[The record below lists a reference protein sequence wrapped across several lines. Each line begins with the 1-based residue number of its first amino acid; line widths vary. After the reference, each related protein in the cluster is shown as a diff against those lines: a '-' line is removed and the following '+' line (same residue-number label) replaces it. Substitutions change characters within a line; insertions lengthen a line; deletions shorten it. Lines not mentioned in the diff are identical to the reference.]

1 MSLLAWEEVNKAQSY
16 QYTSMDSE
24 LNPHG
29 QEMMRLDEIILK
41 LSIHDPGSGTV
52 NGDSDALLEDL
63 RRYLSV
69 YVDSYD
75 TAVDERVR
83 LLLSEQDLNIRD
95 ENKLELITIFSIIK
109 TIKHIDSLLLELL
122 NVESVRK
129 INALLCSFFGLF
141 RYHFQLP
148 VHHNNYAFRNF
159 GSLLTSPNINVLTPF
174 ITFMS
179 RSSLSFSEVNKS
191 ETLEKTY
198 CLLLVFHCFNKDLFK
213 FLSKTL
219 ASKSNVADL
228 MHHFSLTPITSKA
241 TEIPTLFTLYQ
252 RVRMSAL
259 LEESTL
265 VVDTKS
271 NNLMNI
277 LFYSLFHKQFLVHL
291 ITSIQV
297 MHDFFHFPLP
307 GNLFELSNKLLL
319 DARLLDYL
327 TIFVANDPGNIE
339 ALDNIVK
346 ANNSLENDRDVAVFL
361 LLKSC
366 QHHLLNY
373 NLFASPDISLL
384 SYLVEY
390 NNANYASLLGI
401 TEGQNVC
408 ELNITALIPIFEI
421 INQNVKLDYLKE
433 REFLIVFKLALINI
447 DLNLD
452 SIEDFMNLNSLLIDI
467 GSSLSIHA
475 LIDTIQTLLCIIIN
489 DVKFRHPTFSQ
500 IPKNFQNILG
510 FQFIPPVYRSDMSFE
525 NNIDLQSEFF
535 GPMFTSL
542 QELEN
547 YPGLVATAS
556 EILLED
562 CLTIILS
569 IKSKVFRFLKNLN
582 NETNVLRLPD
592 LFSDDNKNEEYPLHV
607 FKQGIST
614 KIGSFKSSK
623 SLNYKLLNSSISLGI
638 VANLSLLVIGDNYKS
653 LRSSDFMIDNS
664 LSRLLNEFTVDCT
677 LTFLII
683 YQEFGLLSLFKK
695 IRNLNN
701 ENLKMVA
708 PSASLLSKVFQAKST
723 DSKSEINSVIQ
734 TSSFEIASEIL
745 NKSVISSNLLRQ
757 YVELFDDGQS
767 KPFKSLNKFLKSHP
781 STLKPSKIS
790 KGTVIL
796 DLADYKTALAFH

>member
-1 MSLLAWEEVNKAQSY
+1 
-16 QYTSMDSE
+16 MDSE
-24 LNPHG
+24 LNPQG
-29 QEMMRLDEIILK
+29 QDLVRLDEIILK
-41 LSIHDPGSGTV
+41 LSVHDPGSGTA
-52 NGDSDALLEDL
+52 NNDSEALLDDL

-69 YVDSYD
+69 HVNSYD
-75 TAVDERVR
+75 TVVDERVR
-83 LLLSEQDLNIRD
+83 LLLSDQDINIRE

-129 INALLCSFFGLF
+129 VNALLCSFFGLF

-148 VHHNNYAFRNF
+148 VDHNNYAFRNF
-159 GSLLTSPNINVLTPF
+159 GILLTSSNINVLTPF

-179 RSSLSFSEVNKS
+179 RSTLSFAEVNKS
-191 ETLEKTY
+191 ETLEKTF
-198 CLLLVFHCFNKDLFK
+198 CLLLVFHCFNQDLFK
-213 FLSKTL
+213 FLSQTL
-219 ASKSNVADL
+219 ANKTNVNDFI
-228 MHHFSLTPITSKA
+228 HHFSLKPNATKA
-241 TEIPTLFTLYQ
+241 TAVPTLFTLYQ
-252 RVRMSAL
+252 RFRMSAL

-271 NNLMNI
+271 NNLLNI
-277 LFYSLFHKQFLVHL
+277 LFYSLFHKQFLLSV
-291 ITSIQV
+291 ISSIQV
-297 MHDFFHFPLP
+297 MHDFFHSPLS
-307 GNLFELSNKLLL
+307 GNLFALSNKVFL
-319 DARLLDYL
+319 DPNLSDYL
-327 TIFVANDPGNIE
+327 TIFIANDPRNLE

-346 ANNSLENDRDVAVFL
+346 ASNSSEGDRDVAVFL

-366 QHHLLNY
+366 QHYLLNY

-390 NNANYASLLGI
+390 NNANYASILGI
-401 TEGQNVC
+401 SEEQNVC

-421 INQNVKLDYLKE
+421 INQNVKLDYSKE
-433 REFLIVFKLALINI
+433 REFLTVFKLSLINL
-447 DLNLD
+447 DLNLE

-467 GSSLSIHA
+467 GSSLSVHA

-489 DVKFRHPTFSQ
+489 DVKFGHPTFSQ
-500 IPKNFQNILG
+500 IPKDFQDFLG

-525 NNIDLQSEFF
+525 NNVDLQSEFF

-547 YPGLVATAS
+547 YSGIVATTSQA
-556 EILLED
+556 LLED

-569 IKSKVFRFLKNLN
+569 VKSKVFRFLKNLN
-582 NETNVLRLPD
+582 NDTNVLRLPD
-592 LFSDDNKNEEYPLHV
+592 LFSDDNKIDEYPLHV

-614 KIGSFKSSK
+614 KIGSFKSCK

-638 VANLSLLVIGDNYKS
+638 VANLSLLVVGDNYKS
-653 LRSSDFMIDNS
+653 LRSCEYMIDNS
-664 LSRLLNEFTVDCT
+664 LSRLLNEFTVDFT

-695 IRNLNN
+695 IRDLNN

-708 PSASLLSKVFQAKST
+708 ASASLLSKIFQVKNT
-723 DSKSEINSVIQ
+723 DSKSEINSAIQ

-767 KPFKSLNKFLKSHP
+767 KSFKSLNKFLKSHP

-796 DLADYKTALAFH
+796 DLTEYKTALAFS